1 MGELPVS
8 NEAFLAWKKNKV
20 TKLFFEALQ
29 LDIDSRV
36 GVISERIRNGVVPD
50 LEHQQ
55 RVAMCAELFERIK
68 GMDYEQIQQI
78 FEYSESLKQ
87 E

>member
-1 MGELPVS
+1 MSELPVS
-8 NEAFLAWKKNKV
+8 KVAFLNWKNSEV
-20 TKLFFEALQ
+20 TKLFFEAWQ

-36 GVISERIRNGVVPD
+36 GAISERIRNGVVPD

-78 FEYSESLKQ
+78 FEYSESLK
-87 E
+87 EE

>member
-1 MGELPVS
+1 MSELPVS
-8 NEAFLAWKKNKV
+8 NEAFLAWKKSKV
-20 TKLFFEALQ
+20 TKLFFKALQ